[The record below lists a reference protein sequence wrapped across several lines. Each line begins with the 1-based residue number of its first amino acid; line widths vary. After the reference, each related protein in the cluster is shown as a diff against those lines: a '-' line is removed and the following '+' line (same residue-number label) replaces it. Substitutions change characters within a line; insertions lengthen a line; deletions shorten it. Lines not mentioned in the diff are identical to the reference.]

1 MQFFLVVRITI
12 SIPGKKSKN
21 IFILK
26 KIVEKIHMYMESLIR
41 LMMIIELYNMRDFVF
56 WAIMTSFLKTL
67 MMVVF

>member
-1 MQFFLVVRITI
+1 
-12 SIPGKKSKN
+12 
-21 IFILK
+21 
-26 KIVEKIHMYMESLIR
+26 LIR